1 MSKILLY
8 SEPTTGVTTNGEQHA
23 FYVDENGIP
32 TVKHGS
38 QVIQFGT
45 SGYAFAGSSGSSGIN
60 GTNGYSGTSGI
71 SGTSGQDGAP
81 GDFGPAGSSGS
92 SGESGSSGIN
102 GIDGATGTSGSS
114 GISYGTSGSS
124 GSNGANGLG
133 AKSKAGT
140 ISCIDMIYV
149 DGGAMA
155 GFSYIDITFS
165 EAFGNSNYSIS
176 TTPVNFYDDY
186 YLEITDKT
194 ENGFRLYWTLPDVDK
209 TNLFIDWLAISHGET
224 GVAVAGS
231 SGSSG
236 VSGGGG
242 GGSAVTPQNVTV
254 SYTGQTPYNYYGTDY
269 YQWKTKYFSSNY
281 LDRGTG
287 GGYIDNVWGYIVP
300 FVLKP
305 GESIKKVG
313 GYVNSKI
320 TGTAECKLAVFN
332 NDPKGDAPYQKLQEN
347 TLTVTCPGYSDL
359 IWMTW
364 DYNFTNTTGAEAQFW
379 FMLLYPIR
387 LNNDFEF
394 SQGYR
399 DIYYWTGPT
408 TVYPQLWSNQFQPFD
423 TTNDT
428 YDDIPDW
435 SYFVS
440 NNNWPTLKAVLNL
453 DRVLPICWQT
463 DMP

>member
-45 SGYAFAGSSGSSGIN
+45 SGYAFAGSSGSSGMN
-60 GTNGYSGTSGI
+60 GTNGLSGTSGE

-133 AKSKAGT
+133 AKSKAGSVALT
-140 ISCIDMIYV
+140 NFTGDPLIYDV
-149 DGGAMA
+149 VFIENYANTDYSVNTYATG
-155 GFSYIDITFS
+155 S
-165 EAFGNSNYSIS
+165 EAQGFGG
-176 TTPVNFYDDY
+176 FYPY
-186 YLEITDKT
+186 ITNKT
-194 ENGFRLYWTLPDVDK
+194 VSGFRINTGLTGPLDPAIDDVV
-209 TNLFIDWLAISHGET
+209 IDWLAISQGET
-224 GVAVAGS
+224 GVAGS

-269 YQWKTKYFSSNY
+269 YQWKTTYFSSNY

-364 DYNFTNTTGAEAQFW
+364 DYNFTNTTGVEAQFW

-440 NNNWPTLKAVLNL
+440 DNNWPTLKAVLNL